1 MNPYLSVVVATR
13 NDDHGGDPLKRLQA
27 LVHTFAAQ
35 CRLTGLSAELIVVEW
50 NPPHGRQ
57 RVAELLRVP
66 EDMPFPVRF
75 VEVSHTVHSRLLH
88 SDVLPLFQMIAKNV
102 GIRRARGEYVLAT
115 NIDIIFSTSLVESL
129 AARTLEPSRLYRVD
143 RHDIQ
148 SDLPIDASLDRT
160 MDFCRSHQLR
170 VHYRSGTQACD
181 RLGTPVVTVN
191 DIADGRSIRLGTGWH
206 MREDDGIGG
215 SVRWAN
221 ADAELIVD
229 TSDWG
234 DDTTLELDV
243 ESNPYAADQ
252 TSVTIAICE
261 GDATLRQVT
270 VCGRALVDVP
280 LAAPTHSH
288 VRRIRLRASTA
299 SVDQRAH
306 VPLFDIRRGLFYR
319 LRGAQLR
326 RASIDRPPLF
336 EYPRDGWTAAY
347 ESIHI
352 STASAADGLAV
363 STDLARRSYSVQYGP
378 LRSPRRG
385 RYRFLLRSRIVE
397 GGLTA
402 GVLSGDR
409 SCWIQ
414 SGQQQSR
421 TGDICQVDLT
431 VELPGNEL
439 FWLVISNDH
448 PDGYGAS
455 RFVILEL
462 RGSEDLVALVSSIE
476 AGAGL
481 DRESIARMARRE
493 PDSLWAASRRRLSEA
508 GDALIAWISRRLSP
522 RVRFRIVRAADEYVA
537 MERALAEAADTARGL
552 EPLRSLAGFHRFL
565 FDQRPDDIHV
575 NACGDFQLMAQEHWH
590 ALRGYPEF
598 QTFSMNLDGLFS
610 YIATA
615 AGIQE
620 HVFDAPI
627 YHLEHE
633 VGSGWSP
640 EGEGALQRRIAERG
654 ITWVEWPTVYV
665 WAAYMRWLRT
675 PIQFN
680 QASWGFGDEVLPER
694 VVGPA
699 LERSPAS

>member
-1 MNPYLSVVVATR
+1 MIPYLSVVVATR

-27 LVHTFAAQ
+27 LVSTFAAQ
-35 CRLTGLSAELIVVEW
+35 CRLTGLSAELVVVEW
-50 NPPHGRQ
+50 NPPPDRR
-57 RVAELLRVP
+57 RVSELLRVP
-66 EDMPFPVRF
+66 ADLPFPVRF
-75 VEVSHTVHSRLLH
+75 VEVPGTLHSRLLH

-102 GIRRARGEYVLAT
+102 GVRRARGQYVLAT
-115 NIDIIFSTSLVESL
+115 NIDIVFSTSLVESL
-129 AARTLEPSRLYRVD
+129 AARTLQPFRLYRVD

-148 SDLPIDASLDRT
+148 SDLPIDASLETT
-160 MDFCRSHQLR
+160 MEFCRSHQLR

-181 RLGTPVVTVN
+181 RLGTPVVTGV
-191 DIADGRSIRLGTGWH
+191 DIADGRSIRLGSGWH
-206 MREDDGIGG
+206 MREDDGVGG
-215 SVRWAN
+215 SVRWAH
-221 ADAELIVD
+221 ADAELFVD
-229 TSDWG
+229 TSDEA
-234 DDTTLELDV
+234 DDSTLELDV
-243 ESNPYAADQ
+243 ESNPYSSEE
-252 TSVTIAICE
+252 TSVTLAIGE

-270 VCGRALVDVP
+270 VSGRALIDVP
-280 LAAPTHSH
+280 LPATTGTC

-299 SVDQRAH
+299 SVDQRAQ
-306 VPLFDIRRGLFYR
+306 VPLFDIRRGLYYR
-319 LRGAQLR
+319 LRGARLR

-352 STASAADGLAV
+352 STSPAADGLAV

-409 SCWIQ
+409 SRWIQ

-431 VELPGNEL
+431 VELAGNEL
-439 FWLVISNDH
+439 FWLVI
-448 PDGYGAS
+448 
-455 RFVILEL
+455 EL

-508 GDALIAWISRRLSP
+508 GDAAIAWISRRLSP

-575 NACGDFQLMAQEHWH
+575 NACGDFQLMAREHWH

-598 QTFSMNLDGLFS
+598 QTFSMNLDGLLS

-680 QASWGFGDEVLPER
+680 QASWGFGDEALPER
-694 VVGPA
+694 IVGPA